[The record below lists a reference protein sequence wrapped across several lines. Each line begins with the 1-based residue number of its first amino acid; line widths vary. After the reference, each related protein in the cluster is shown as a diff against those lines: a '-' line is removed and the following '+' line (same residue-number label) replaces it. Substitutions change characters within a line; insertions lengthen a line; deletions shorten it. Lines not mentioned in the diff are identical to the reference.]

1 MTPSK
6 LNLHSL
12 IVFYFVASEQGMTS
26 AADKL
31 CLTQP
36 TVTYHIRS
44 LESNIGVRLLD
55 IKKKKVFLTPAGE
68 GLFRYVT
75 EIYRHMT
82 GAEKFLESLK
92 ESQIRVGMSTTF
104 SSVVTAAVVAF
115 EELLPDVKLIVKS
128 ATSFEIAEDVLNS
141 ELDLGVV
148 ASMDYMKPELKVIPL
163 SEREKLVLV
172 ASPSSSISQKGR
184 VDLADLCGYPL
195 ISGPETSA
203 ARQVILNR
211 FKSEGLE
218 VPPLIAVEVN
228 STEWGMRL
236 VENGEGMGVYHIRS
250 VEKEIAEG
258 RLKALPLAEDIWVG
272 VEALLRKDAPEHP
285 MAERFVPLLREAFGN
300 NVEKPANTQD

>member
-55 IKKKKVFLTPAGE
+55 IKKKKVFLTAAGE

-203 ARQVILNR
+203 ARQV
-211 FKSEGLE
+211 
-218 VPPLIAVEVN
+218 
-228 STEWGMRL
+228 
-236 VENGEGMGVYHIRS
+236 MGFSPRS
-250 VEKEIAEG
+250 
-258 RLKALPLAEDIWVG
+258 
-272 VEALLRKDAPEHP
+272 
-285 MAERFVPLLREAFGN
+285 
-300 NVEKPANTQD
+300 